1 MGSSGGRPSAIL
13 VSSEEKS
20 HKRTLDKMTEAIDE
34 LQVQSESMRDELAA
48 AERVRPLLRDLLD
61 AAVVDLTLLAVVM
74 QARLEREAPKVTTV
88 GTAQFST
95 RVAALR
101 ASRLEAEELPEGL
114 RPEAPPSPGRWPR
127 RTPSPSK
134 DCQQAIVRGEM
145 GHRYAVSIQTPRSS
159 HLRKCSC
166 EEGRG
171 GRGKRPR

>member
-1 MGSSGGRPSAIL
+1 MS
-13 VSSEEKS
+13 
-20 HKRTLDKMTEAIDE
+20 
-34 LQVQSESMRDELAA
+34 
-48 AERVRPLLRDLLD
+48 
-61 AAVVDLTLLAVVM
+61 DLTLPLAVM
-74 QARLEREAPKVTTV
+74 QARLEREAPKVTAV

-145 GHRYAVSIQTPRSS
+145 GHRYASIQTPWSS
-159 HLRKCSC
+159 HLRKSARGQG
-166 EEGRG
+166 EEEAE
-171 GRGKRPR
+171 KRPR

>member
-1 MGSSGGRPSAIL
+1 
-13 VSSEEKS
+13 
-20 HKRTLDKMTEAIDE
+20 
-34 LQVQSESMRDELAA
+34 
-48 AERVRPLLRDLLD
+48 
-61 AAVVDLTLLAVVM
+61 M

-134 DCQQAIVRGEM
+134 DCKRAIVRGEM
-145 GHRYAVSIQTPRSS
+145 GHRYASIQTPWGLPPLHTCASLVQAAQPWLALVPLPAPP
-159 HLRKCSC
+159 HTTTAATTTTHTP
-166 EEGRG
+166 E
-171 GRGKRPR
+171 

>member
-1 MGSSGGRPSAIL
+1 MSSKSRANRCATNSPPPNASVPYPVIL
-13 VSSEEKS
+13 STP
-20 HKRTLDKMTEAIDE
+20 RL
-34 LQVQSESMRDELAA
+34 
-48 AERVRPLLRDLLD
+48 P
-61 AAVVDLTLLAVVM
+61 DLTLPLAVM

-145 GHRYAVSIQTPRSS
+145 GHRCASIQSPWSS
-159 HLRKCSC
+159 HLHKSALDSDLMRILGLIPMSANL
-166 EEGRG
+166 
-171 GRGKRPR
+171 

>member
-48 AERVRPLLRDLLD
+48 AERVRPIPISTPRLS
-61 AAVVDLTLLAVVM
+61 DLTLRLAVM

-101 ASRLEAEELPEGL
+101 ASRLEAEDLPEGL

-145 GHRYAVSIQTPRSS
+145 GHRYASIQTPSSS
-159 HLRKCSC
+159 HLRK
-166 EEGRG
+166 
-171 GRGKRPR
+171 